1 MTLSAWILLPG
12 PGRPPRRHAIPLDR
26 IENEARTRTMP
37 QEDQDLAREFN
48 TMTMMIEE
56 GHSPHPMEIWELV
69 CALREAEKFGW
80 ANRLAEYLPD

>member
-1 MTLSAWILLPG
+1 
-12 PGRPPRRHAIPLDR
+12 
-26 IENEARTRTMP
+26 MP

-69 CALREAEKFGW
+69 CALREADKFGW
-80 ANRLAEYLPD
+80 ANWLAEYLPD